1 MANHLCLAVCIALVT
16 IVIRDISAIK
26 CWRCSSTSSKFCG
39 DTLYHHNFNSSEE
52 QLNWYL
58 VRCGSVRKKV
68 DYKGDKMIAKCNVR
82 IDLVH
87 DTLVYTRKCVEEAE
101 NANSNACLT
110 DEWFNDS
117 DDPNVKLMS
126 CETCTEEDGCNRKI
140 KNYFGT
146 ETKSSGKV
154 ALTNL
159 LIQPKVVLCLFIIL
173 IYSHCNV

>member
-1 MANHLCLAVCIALVT
+1 MANHRCLAVCIALVT

-39 DTLYHHNFNSSEE
+39 DRLDHHNFTQE

-58 VRCGSVRKKV
+58 VRCSPVRKKV

-87 DTLVYTRKCVEEAE
+87 DELVYSRKCVEEAE

-126 CETCTEEDGCNRKI
+126 CETCTEEDGCNYRI
-140 KNYFGT
+140 KNYFGY
-146 ETKSSGKV
+146 ETQSAAGKV
-154 ALTNL
+154 GLTNL
-159 LIQPKVVLCLFIIL
+159 LIQPKVAVCLFLIL
-173 IYSHCNV
+173 IYV